1 MSVAVTG
8 AGVPATHGGPTAPD
22 SPGGGDGPRDRGGAA
37 RWRSRLTLGTT
48 PGRLRLTLIAL
59 VTASLAWGALAGFTV
74 SQYSSAATSVVTTS
88 EPLTLDAQ
96 QIYHDL
102 SDADDTAATAF
113 LDGGLQPFS
122 LVSRYQADV
131 NAASSAIE
139 QATALGGGSPDLVT
153 LSEKL
158 PVYTGEIETAR
169 ADNRLGYPLGAAYLR
184 EASGLMNGTLL
195 PAAQRLYT
203 TDNSR
208 LTATSA
214 QATGLPLVLVTIVV
228 GLAIGYALYR
238 TSRWLTRRTNRVLNA
253 GLVAAGLA
261 GVVSLVWLAVA
272 FIGAHSDL
280 LTAQSRGSVP
290 VQALARADIVALQA
304 HADESLTLIDNT
316 GDDQYQTDYVARQKA
331 LGPGAGSLLAAATSA
346 AAGSPAASS
355 VSAAAAH
362 ATVWNAAHVKLRA
375 ADDSGNHTAAVASAL
390 GTRPRD
396 AGAEFAAFSAAM
408 TSGINADQAAFAASA
423 SAGGNMY
430 GGLEAA
436 TIVLALLM
444 AAGCGWGLSRRLVEY
459 R

>member
-8 AGVPATHGGPTAPD
+8 TGGPGASGAPD
-22 SPGGGDGPRDRGGAA
+22 ILDLAGGGEPRSRGGG
-37 RWRSRLTLGTT
+37 RWQARLTLGST
-48 PGRLRLTLIAL
+48 PGRLRLALIAL
-59 VTASLAWGALAGFTV
+59 VAASLAWGALAGYTV
-74 SQYSSAATSVVTTS
+74 SQYSSAAGSVVSTS

-96 QIYHDL
+96 LIYHEL

-122 LVSRYQADV
+122 LVSRYQADI
-131 NAASSAIE
+131 NAASAAIE
-139 QATALGGGSPDLVT
+139 QATALGGGSPDLIA
-153 LSEKL
+153 LSKSL

-184 EASGLMNGTLL
+184 EASDLMSGTLL

-214 QATGLPLVLVTIVV
+214 RATGLPLVLITVAA

-238 TSRWLTRRTNRVLNA
+238 TSRWLTRRTNRVLNV
-253 GLVAAGLA
+253 GLLAAGLA
-261 GVVSLVWLAVA
+261 GVISLVWLAVA
-272 FIGAHSDL
+272 FAGARSDL
-280 LTAQSRGSVP
+280 LTAQSRGSLP

-304 HADESLTLIDNT
+304 HADESLTLIDNS
-316 GDDQYQTDYVARQKA
+316 GDDQYQTYYAAKQKS
-331 LGPGAGSLLAAATSA
+331 LGPGPGSLLSA
-346 AAGSPAASS
+346 AMSAARGSPAAAS
-355 VSAAAAH
+355 VNVAAAH
-362 ATVWNAAHVKLRA
+362 ATAWNAAHVKLRKD
-375 ADDSGNHTAAVASAL
+375 DDSGNHAAAVDSAL
-390 GTRPRD
+390 GTGPGD
-396 AGAEFAAFSAAM
+396 AGGEFSAFSAAI

-430 GGLEAA
+430 AGLEAA
-436 TIVLALLM
+436 IIILALAM
-444 AAGCGWGLSRRLVEY
+444 AAGCARGLSSRLGEY

>member
-8 AGVPATHGGPTAPD
+8 AGVPATHGGPMAPD
-22 SPGGGDGPRDRGGAA
+22 SQGDGDGPRARGGPG
-37 RWRSRLTLGTT
+37 RWRSRLTLRTT
-48 PGRLRLTLIAL
+48 PGRLRLALIAL
-59 VTASLAWGALAGFTV
+59 VAASLAWGALAGFTV

-102 SDADDTAATAF
+102 SDANDTAATAF

-131 NAASSAIE
+131 NAASHAIE

-153 LSEKL
+153 LSENL

-169 ADNRLGYPLGAAYLR
+169 ADNRLGYPLGAAYLH
-184 EASGLMNGTLL
+184 EASNLMNGTLL

-203 TDNSR
+203 ADNSR

-214 QATGLPLVLVTIVV
+214 QATGLPLVLVTIVA

-253 GLVAAGLA
+253 GLLAAGLA

-362 ATVWNAAHVKLRA
+362 AGAWNAAHVKLRA
-375 ADDSGNHTAAVASAL
+375 ADDSGNHSAAVASAL
-390 GTRPRD
+390 GTGPGD
-396 AGAEFAAFSAAM
+396 AGGGFAAFSAAM

-436 TIVLALLM
+436 TIVLALAM